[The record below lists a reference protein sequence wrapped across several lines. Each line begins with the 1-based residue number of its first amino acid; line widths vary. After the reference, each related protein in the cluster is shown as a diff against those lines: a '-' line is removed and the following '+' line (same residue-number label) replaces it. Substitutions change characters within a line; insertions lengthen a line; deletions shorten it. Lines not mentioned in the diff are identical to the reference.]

1 MTRENSTWDQI
12 RSNSFHEQFCL
23 PELTIGVHDQLIFVI
38 ILDIFVSITAFL
50 GNALILIALYKESS
64 LRPPTKL
71 LFRCL
76 ATTDLLVGI
85 LAKPLVVINLVSVLE
100 EERTICYYTSLL
112 IFVVGYI
119 LSSVSLFTL
128 TAVSVDRLLA
138 LFLGL
143 RYRQVVTLKKT
154 YVLVLIFWIV
164 AILGTTMYFWNH
176 LITSWYGYIGI
187 VVCLVTSVFSYTK
200 IFLSLRHHQVSLQHQ
215 ASQEQPRNHP
225 LNIVRYRKAV
235 TSALLLQL
243 TLVVCYVPF
252 AVADALMTQDEPSP
266 TIFIVREFT
275 VTLLHLNSSL
285 NPVLYCWKIR
295 ELRQAVKE
303 IIRDCMCSLAE

>member
-1 MTRENSTWDQI
+1 MTSENSTGDQI
-12 RSNSFHEQFCL
+12 PSNAFHEQFCL

-38 ILDIFVSITAFL
+38 VLDIFVSITAFL
-50 GNALILIALYKESS
+50 GNALILIGLYKESS

-85 LAKPLVVINLVSVLE
+85 LAKPLVINLFSVLE
-100 EERTICYYTSLL
+100 EERTICYYTSLS

-138 LFLGL
+138 LLLGL

-164 AILGTTMYFWNH
+164 SILGTTMYFWNH
-176 LITSWYGYIGI
+176 LITSWYGYIAI
-187 VVCLVTSVFSYTK
+187 LLCLVTSVFSYTK

-215 ASQEQPRNHP
+215 ASREQPRNLP
-225 LNIVRYRKAV
+225 LNIARYKKAV

-275 VTLLHLNSSL
+275 VTLVHLNSSL
-285 NPVLYCWKIR
+285 NPILYCWKIR
-295 ELRQAVKE
+295 ELRQVVKE
-303 IIRDCMCSLAE
+303 IIRDCFCSVH

>member
-1 MTRENSTWDQI
+1 MWTNNSAGDQSP
-12 RSNSFHEQFCL
+12 SNPFHEQFCL
-23 PELTIGVHDQLIFVI
+23 PELTVGVHDQLIFVI
-38 ILDIFVSITAFL
+38 VLDIFVSITAFL
-50 GNALILIALYKESS
+50 GNALILIALYRESS

-76 ATTDLLVGI
+76 ATTDLLVG
-85 LAKPLVVINLVSVLE
+85 LLVKPLVVINLISVLE
-100 EERTICYYTSLL
+100 EERMICYFTSLS

-143 RYRQVVTLKKT
+143 RYRQVATLKRT

-164 AILGTTMYFWNH
+164 AILGSTLYFWNH

-187 VVCLVTSVFSYTK
+187 GLCLVTSVFSYTK
-200 IFLSLRHHQVSLQHQ
+200 IFLSLRHHQVSLKHQ
-215 ASQEQPRNHP
+215 GSREQPRKAP
-225 LNIVRYRKAV
+225 LNMARYRKAV

-252 AVADALMTQDEPSP
+252 AIADALMTQVKPSP
-266 TIFIVREFT
+266 TLFIVREFT
-275 VTLLHLNSSL
+275 VTLVHLNSSL
-285 NPVLYCWKIR
+285 NPILYCWKIR
-295 ELRQAVKE
+295 EVRQAVKE
-303 IIRDCMCSLAE
+303 IIREFLCSVN